1 MVVVVIRLTSAFPGC
16 VLVGYTKNSIKQE
29 CVQFHNYIGL
39 MFGSLLY
46 SVRQESQKRF
56 KCTNIDSIC
65 FNIGYHI
72 HLHHSKLFV
81 VHGVWFR
88 YLPISVLLHY
98 LWYYCTYV
106 MHTVKFKQIIYTS
119 QSHKHMHSHTHT
131 HTISTQ
137 IPNLFLLTLN
147 TESPYLSA

>member
-1 MVVVVIRLTSAFPGC
+1 MIFLA
-16 VLVGYTKNSIKQE
+16 VLVSSMKILKPRE
-29 CVQFHNYIGL
+29 CVQSNYYIGW
-39 MFGSLLY
+39 MCGSLLTE
-46 SVRQESQKRF
+46 ESQKRF

-65 FNIGYHI
+65 FNIGYHM

-98 LWYYCTYV
+98 LWNYCTYV

-119 QSHKHMHSHTHT
+119 QSHKHTHSHT